1 MGAGRRLTMRHESR
15 GIKQGTT
22 HGTSC
27 AVPLQLSAGR
37 RLVAKREGR
46 EREKAGLSNPV
57 RPAD

>member
-1 MGAGRRLTMRHESR
+1 MRHESR
-15 GIKQGTT
+15 GTKQGGT

-27 AVPLQLSAGR
+27 AVPLQLAAGR

-57 RPAD
+57 RPADWR